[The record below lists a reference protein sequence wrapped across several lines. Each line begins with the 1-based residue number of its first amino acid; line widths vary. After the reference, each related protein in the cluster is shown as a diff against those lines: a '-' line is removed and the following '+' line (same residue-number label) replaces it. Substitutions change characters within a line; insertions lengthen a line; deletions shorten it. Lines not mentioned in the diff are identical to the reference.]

1 MKNEDAKFIL
11 RAYRPDGRDSA
22 DPYFSAA
29 LEQARLDPTLRD
41 WFTRELAA
49 DAAIAGALRH
59 VAVPAHLQQ
68 SILAGAR
75 VSRRPE
81 WWRRPALLAL
91 AAAIAVLLAVASFF
105 TFSPSGELPTEH
117 FAQLAARD
125 LSINHHFMRHPTPG
139 RVATWLAQPDT
150 RVATGLPHSIA
161 ELRAD
166 RCRTVKFAGRE
177 VFEVCFDRDTGYHLY
192 LTLRENVS
200 DAPPGEPRIFEH
212 RGLALATWSD
222 ARYVYVLA
230 TEAGPAALRRV
241 L

>member
-22 DPYFSAA
+22 DPYFAPA
-29 LEQARLDPTLRD
+29 LAQARLDPTLRE
-41 WFTRELAA
+41 WFARELAA
-49 DAAIAGALRH
+49 DAAIAGALQS
-59 VAVPAHLQQ
+59 VKVPAHLRQ

-81 WWRRPALLAL
+81 WWRRPALLAI
-91 AAAIAVLLAVASFF
+91 AAAFAVLLALASFF
-105 TFSPSGELPTEH
+105 TFAPARELPTER

-125 LSINHHFMRHPTPG
+125 LDINHHFMRHPEPG
-139 RVATWLAQPDT
+139 RVATWLAQTDT
-150 RVATGLPHSIA
+150 RVGAGLPHSIA

-177 VFEVCFDRDTGYHLY
+177 VFEICFDRDTGYHLY

-200 DAPPGEPRIFEH
+200 DVPPSEPRFSAH
-212 RGLALATWSD
+212 GSLSLATWSD
-222 ARYVYVLA
+222 SRYVYVLA
-230 TEAGPAALRRV
+230 TEAGAAALHRV